1 MSTHLAGVRR
11 IPVFFVLA
19 AIAFALAFPMGVAA
33 HSELETASPA
43 DNATLSAQPEE
54 ILLTFSAE
62 LDSKSSVTL
71 HDPSGTQIAKA
82 GVDASDNTAMQM
94 PLSSLT
100 LAPGTYEIRWTSVAT
115 DGDILH
121 GTLHFTLTAPSPTPT
136 VAPTAS
142 AAPSETAAPTASP
155 SLAPSPSPSPSGSGT
170 TTTSTSDLVIPIVA
184 ALILIAL
191 FGAWLLRNRSR
202 GGGA

>member
-1 MSTHLAGVRR
+1 MTTHLPHDRR
-11 IPVFFVLA
+11 VPLAIALA
-19 AIAFALAFPMGVAA
+19 AAILTLAFPLGVAA
-33 HSELETASPA
+33 HSELQTASPA

-82 GVDASDNTAMQM
+82 GVDASDNAAMRM
-94 PLSSLT
+94 PLTSLT

-202 GGGA
+202 GRAA

>member
-1 MSTHLAGVRR
+1 MSPRR
-11 IPVFFVLA
+11 VLTFFAVIIVVLVFPL
-19 AIAFALAFPMGVAA
+19 GVAA
-33 HSELETASPA
+33 HSELKTPSPA
-43 DNATLSAQPEE
+43 DNATLAAQPEE
-54 ILLTFSAE
+54 ILLTFTEE
-62 LDSKSSVTL
+62 LDAKSSVTL
-71 HDPSGTQIAKA
+71 HDPSGAQIAKA
-82 GVDASDNTAMQM
+82 GVDATDNTAMRI

-121 GTLHFTLTAPSPTPT
+121 GILHFTLTAPSPTPT

-142 AAPSETAAPTASP
+142 AAPSETAAPSASP
-155 SLAPSPSPSPSGSGT
+155 SLIASPSPSPSGGGT

-191 FGAWLLRNRSR
+191 FGAWLVRSRSR
-202 GGGA
+202 GRAA